1 MKGGILM
8 KYTAEEIRNALYNN
22 ELTAYYQPQYDTIKG
37 QMKSAEALVRW
48 IKPDGTVI
56 SPFFF
61 IPVAEESD
69 IIMEIDWY
77 VTELVCKTLV
87 KQNMMPQFPISVNF
101 SRRHIQEENFADKL
115 SALVDKYELPH
126 PLLEVEITE
135 SAMIGN
141 EESLLDWIVS
151 IRSAGFRVA
160 IDDFGSGLSSLQF
173 VKDIPADVLK
183 IDRSLLSHN
192 CEDEKERI
200 VLESIFIFAHRLNIK
215 TVAEG
220 VETKEQ
226 LGFLRSCDCNRI
238 QGYLYARP
246 MPEEEYLKLCF
257 EHKVVEEATDI
268 LQSQSAA
275 GTMSL
280 LINAIFRK
288 YPLVI
293 FTNLTRNSFYMM
305 AYENFTTTSCPSAGV
320 FDELIVHGA
329 STMHPDDRERFST
342 TFERGKLI
350 EDYNSG
356 TQTLRLV
363 TRQLGDDGVYRRVET
378 VDYFVKSNYSDDV
391 LAITLCENLPDEQ
404 ETVDAIE
411 AEIRNVTDTNVD
423 EIMSIIKKYLSMNS

>member
-1 MKGGILM
+1 MN
-8 KYTAEEIRNALYNN
+8 YSAEDIKLALENN
-22 ELTAYYQPQYDTIKG
+22 ELTAYYQPQYDTING

-56 SPFFF
+56 SPFSF

-69 IIMEIDWY
+69 LIMEIDWY
-77 VTELVCKTLV
+77 VTEIVCNTLV
-87 KQNMMPQFPISVNF
+87 KQNMMPQFPISVNY
-101 SRRHIQEENFADKL
+101 SRRHIQEENFAEKL
-115 SALVDKYELPH
+115 TALVDKYDLPH
-126 PLLEVEITE
+126 PLIEVEITE

-141 EESLLDWIVS
+141 EDKLLDWIMS
-151 IRSAGFRVA
+151 IRNSGFKVA

-173 VKDIPADVLK
+173 VKDVPADVLK
-183 IDRSLLSHN
+183 IDKSLLSHN

-200 VLESIFIFAHRLNIK
+200 VLESIFTFAHRLNIN

-246 MPEEEYLKLCF
+246 MPEEDYLKLCY

-268 LQSQSAA
+268 LQSQSTA

-280 LINAIFRK
+280 LINAIFKR

-305 AYENFTTTSCPSAGV
+305 AYENFTSTSCPSAGV
-320 FDELIVHGA
+320 FDELIVHGT
-329 STMHPDDRERFST
+329 SSMHPDDREIFAT
-342 TFERGKLI
+342 TFNRERLI
-350 EDYNSG
+350 EANRSG
-356 TQTLRLV
+356 AQTIRLI
-363 TRQLGDDGVYRRVET
+363 TRQLGDDGIYRRVET

-391 LAITLCENLPDEQ
+391 LAITLCENLPDNQ
-404 ETVDAIE
+404 EVFENIKADIKKITE
-411 AEIRNVTDTNVD
+411 THVD
-423 EIMSIIKKYLSMNS
+423 EIMEVIMKHLSVNN

>member
-1 MKGGILM
+1 M
-8 KYTAEEIRNALYNN
+8 KYSAEDIKLALKNN
-22 ELTAYYQPQYDTIKG
+22 ELTAYYQPQYDTING
-37 QMKSAEALVRW
+37 QMKSTEALVRW

-69 IIMEIDWY
+69 LIMEIDWY
-77 VTELVCKTLV
+77 VTDIVCKTLV
-87 KQNMMPQFPISVNF
+87 KQNMMPQFPISVNY
-101 SRRHIQEENFADKL
+101 SRRHIQEENFAEKL
-115 SALVDKYELPH
+115 TALVDKYDLPH
-126 PLLEVEITE
+126 PLIEVEITE

-141 EESLLDWIVS
+141 EDKLLEWIMS
-151 IRSAGFRVA
+151 IRSAGFKVA

-173 VKDIPADVLK
+173 VKDVPADVLK
-183 IDRSLLSHN
+183 IDKSLLSHN

-200 VLESIFIFAHRLNIK
+200 VLESIFTFAHRLNIN

-246 MPEEEYLKLCF
+246 MPEEEYLKLCY

-275 GTMSL
+275 GTMNL
-280 LINAIFRK
+280 LINAIFQR

-305 AYENFTTTSCPSAGV
+305 AYDNFTTTSCPSAGI

-329 STMHPDDRERFST
+329 STMYPDDREIFAA
-342 TFERGKLI
+342 TFNREKLI
-350 EDYNSG
+350 NDYNSG
-356 TQTLRLV
+356 VQTLRLV
-363 TRQLGDDGVYRRVET
+363 TRQLGDDGIYRRVET
-378 VDYFVKSNYSDDV
+378 VDYFVKSSYSDDV

-404 ETVDAIE
+404 ETLDAIE
-411 AEIRNVTDTNVD
+411 SDIRQITEANID
-423 EIMSIIKKYLSMNS
+423 EIMAVIRRHMGA

>member
-1 MKGGILM
+1 M
-8 KYTAEEIRNALYNN
+8 KYSADEIRTALHNN
-22 ELTAYYQPQYDTIKG
+22 ELTTYYQPQYDTVNG

-69 IIMEIDWY
+69 LIIEIDWY

-101 SRRHIQEENFADKL
+101 SRRHIQEEAFAEKL
-115 SALVDKYELPH
+115 TALVDKYNLPH
-126 PLLEVEITE
+126 PLIVVEITE

-141 EESLLDWIVS
+141 EETILEWIVS
-151 IRSAGFRVA
+151 IRSAGFKVA

-173 VKDIPADVLK
+173 VKDVPADVLK
-183 IDRSLLSHN
+183 IDKSLLSHN

-200 VLESIFIFAHRLNIK
+200 VLESIFTFANRLNIK

-238 QGYLYARP
+238 QGYLYAQP
-246 MPEEEYLKLCF
+246 MPEEEYLKLCY

-275 GTMSL
+275 GTMNL
-280 LINAIFRK
+280 LINAIFRR

-305 AYENFTTTSCPSAGV
+305 AYENFTSTSCPSTGV
-320 FDELIVHGA
+320 FDELIEHGTG
-329 STMHPDDRERFST
+329 SMHPDDREKFAA
-342 TFERGKLI
+342 TFNRERLI
-350 EDYNSG
+350 ELNRSG
-356 TQTLRLV
+356 AQTVRLV
-363 TRQLGDDGVYRRVET
+363 TRQLGNDGIYRRVET
-378 VDYFVKSNYSDDV
+378 VDYFVKSNYSDDI
-391 LAITLCENLPDEQ
+391 LAITLCENLPDEH
-404 ETVDAIE
+404 ETIDAIRE
-411 AEIRNVTDTNVD
+411 DIRKITETHVD
-423 EIMSIIKKYLSMNS
+423 EIMAIIEKHLSVYN

>member
-1 MKGGILM
+1 M
-8 KYTAEEIRNALYNN
+8 KYSADEIRTALHNN
-22 ELTAYYQPQYDTIKG
+22 ELTTYYQPQYDTVNG

-61 IPVAEESD
+61 IPIAEESD
-69 IIMEIDWY
+69 LIIEIDWY

-101 SRRHIQEENFADKL
+101 SRRHIQEEAFAEKL
-115 SALVDKYELPH
+115 TALVDKYNLPH
-126 PLLEVEITE
+126 PLIVVEITE

-141 EESLLDWIVS
+141 EETILEWIVS
-151 IRSAGFRVA
+151 IRSAGFKVA

-173 VKDIPADVLK
+173 VKDVPADVLK
-183 IDRSLLSHN
+183 IDKSLLSHN

-200 VLESIFIFAHRLNIK
+200 VLESIFTFANRLNIK

-238 QGYLYARP
+238 QGYLYAQP
-246 MPEEEYLKLCF
+246 MPEEEYLKLCY

-275 GTMSL
+275 GTMNL
-280 LINAIFRK
+280 LINAIFRR

-305 AYENFTTTSCPSAGV
+305 AYENFTSTSCPSTGV
-320 FDELIVHGA
+320 FDELIEHGTG
-329 STMHPDDRERFST
+329 SMHPDDREKFAA
-342 TFERGKLI
+342 TFNRERLI
-350 EDYNSG
+350 ELNRSG
-356 TQTLRLV
+356 AQTVRLV
-363 TRQLGDDGVYRRVET
+363 TRQLGNDGIYRRVET
-378 VDYFVKSNYSDDV
+378 IDYFVKSNYSDDI
-391 LAITLCENLPDEQ
+391 LAITLCENLPDEH
-404 ETVDAIE
+404 ETIDAIRE
-411 AEIRNVTDTNVD
+411 DIRKITETHVD
-423 EIMSIIKKYLSMNS
+423 EIMAIIEKHLSVYN

>member
-1 MKGGILM
+1 M
-8 KYTAEEIRNALYNN
+8 KYTAEDIRNALENH
-22 ELTAYYQPQYDTIKG
+22 ELTTYYQPQYDTING

-69 IIMEIDWY
+69 LIMEIDWY

-101 SRRHIQEENFADKL
+101 SRRHIQEELFAEKL
-115 SALVDKYELPH
+115 SALVDKYDLLH
-126 PLLEVEITE
+126 PLIEVEITE
-135 SAMIGN
+135 SAMIGD
-141 EESLLDWIVS
+141 EEKILEWIVS
-151 IRSAGFRVA
+151 IRNAGFKVA

-173 VKDIPADVLK
+173 VKDVPADVLK
-183 IDRSLLSHN
+183 IDKSLLSRN

-200 VLESIFIFAHRLNIK
+200 VLESIFTFAHRLNIN

-246 MPEEEYLKLCF
+246 MPEEEYLKLCY

-275 GTMSL
+275 GTMNL

-293 FTNLTRNSFYMM
+293 FINLTRNSFYMM
-305 AYENFTTTSCPSAGV
+305 AYDNFTTTSCPSAGI

-329 STMHPDDRERFST
+329 STMHPDDREIFDT
-342 TFERGKLI
+342 TFNRTKLI
-350 EDYNSG
+350 EDYYSG
-356 TQTLRLV
+356 IQTERLV
-363 TRQLGDDGVYRRVET
+363 TRQLGDDGIYRRVEI
-378 VDYFVKSNYSDDV
+378 VDYFVKSNYSEDII
-391 LAITLCENLPDEQ
+391 AITLCENLPDEQ
-404 ETVDAIE
+404 ETIDEIE
-411 AEIRNVTDTNVD
+411 ADIKKLSELNVTD
-423 EIMSIIKKYLSMNS
+423 IMTIIKKHLIMNN

>member
-1 MKGGILM
+1 M
-8 KYTAEEIRNALYNN
+8 KYSAEDIKLALKNN
-22 ELTAYYQPQYDTIKG
+22 ELTAYYQPQYDTING

-69 IIMEIDWY
+69 LIMEIDWY
-77 VTELVCKTLV
+77 VTEIVCKTLV
-87 KQNMMPQFPISVNF
+87 KQNMMPQFPISVNY
-101 SRRHIQEENFADKL
+101 SRRHIQEENFAEKL
-115 SALVDKYELPH
+115 TALVDKYDLPH
-126 PLLEVEITE
+126 PLIEVEITE

-141 EESLLDWIVS
+141 EEKLLEWIMS
-151 IRSAGFRVA
+151 IRSAGFKVA

-173 VKDIPADVLK
+173 VKDVPADVLK
-183 IDRSLLSHN
+183 IDKSLLSHN

-200 VLESIFIFAHRLNIK
+200 VLESIFTFAHRLNIN

-246 MPEEEYLKLCF
+246 MPEEEYLKLCY

-275 GTMSL
+275 GTMNL
-280 LINAIFRK
+280 LINAIFQR

-305 AYENFTTTSCPSAGV
+305 AYDNFTTTSCPSAGI

-329 STMHPDDRERFST
+329 STMYPDDREIFAA
-342 TFERGKLI
+342 TFNREKLI
-350 EDYNSG
+350 NDYNSG
-356 TQTLRLV
+356 IQTLRLV
-363 TRQLGDDGVYRRVET
+363 TRQLGDDGIYRRVET
-378 VDYFVKSNYSDDV
+378 VDYFVKSSYSDDV

-404 ETVDAIE
+404 ETLDAIE
-411 AEIRNVTDTNVD
+411 SDIRQITEANID
-423 EIMSIIKKYLSMNS
+423 EIMAVIRKHMGA

>member
-1 MKGGILM
+1 
-8 KYTAEEIRNALYNN
+8 
-22 ELTAYYQPQYDTIKG
+22 
-37 QMKSAEALVRW
+37 
-48 IKPDGTVI
+48 
-56 SPFFF
+56 
-61 IPVAEESD
+61 
-69 IIMEIDWY
+69 
-77 VTELVCKTLV
+77 
-87 KQNMMPQFPISVNF
+87 MMPQFPISVNY
-101 SRRHIQEENFADKL
+101 SRRHIQEENFAEKL
-115 SALVDKYELPH
+115 TALVDQYDLPH
-126 PLLEVEITE
+126 PLIEVEITE

-141 EESLLDWIVS
+141 EDKLLDWIMS
-151 IRSAGFRVA
+151 IRNAGFKVA

-173 VKDIPADVLK
+173 VKDVPADVLK
-183 IDRSLLSHN
+183 IDKSLLSHN

-200 VLESIFIFAHRLNIK
+200 VLESIFTFAHRLNIN

-246 MPEEEYLKLCF
+246 MPEEDYLKLCY

-280 LINAIFRK
+280 LINAIFKR

-305 AYENFTTTSCPSAGV
+305 AYENFTSTSCPSAGA

-329 STMHPDDRERFST
+329 SSMHPDDREIFAT
-342 TFERGKLI
+342 TFNRTKLI
-350 EDYNSG
+350 DDYNSG
-356 TQTLRLV
+356 IQTLRLI
-363 TRQLGDDGVYRRVET
+363 TRQLGDDGIYRRVET

-391 LAITLCENLPDEQ
+391 LAITLCENLPDDQ
-404 ETVDAIE
+404 ETIE
-411 AEIRNVTDTNVD
+411 AIKADIKNITETHVD
-423 EIMSIIKKYLSMNS
+423 EIMEVIKKHLGANNR

>member
-1 MKGGILM
+1 MNIVANNA
-8 KYTAEEIRNALYNN
+8 KYTESDIRTALNSG
-22 ELTAYYQPQYDTIKG
+22 ELTAFYQPKYDTITG

-61 IPVAEESD
+61 VPVAEESD
-69 IIMEIDWY
+69 LIMDIDWY
-77 VTELVCKTLV
+77 VCELSCKTLV
-87 KQNMMPQFPISVNF
+87 KQNFMPQFPISVNF
-101 SRRHIQEENFADKL
+101 SRRHIQEANFAEKL
-115 SALVDKYELPH
+115 SALVDKYALPH
-126 PLLEVEITE
+126 PLIMVEITE

-141 EESLLDWIVS
+141 ESSLLPWITS
-151 IRSAGFRVA
+151 IRDAGFKVA

-173 VKDIPADVLK
+173 VKDIPVDILK
-183 IDRSLLSHN
+183 IDKSLLSHN

-200 VLESIFIFAHRLNIK
+200 VLESIFTFAHRLHMK

-238 QGYLYARP
+238 QGYLFAKP
-246 MPEEEYLKLCF
+246 MPEEEYLKLCM
-257 EHKVVEEATDI
+257 EHKVMEEATDV
-268 LQSQSAA
+268 LQAQSSA

-280 LINAIFRK
+280 LIDAIFRR

-305 AYENFTTTSCPSAGV
+305 AYENFTTTSCPSTGV

-329 STMHPDDRERFST
+329 STMHPDDRDIFASTFNRER
-342 TFERGKLI
+342 LI
-350 EDYNSG
+350 EEYKNG

-391 LAITLCENLPDEQ
+391 LAITLCENLADPP
-404 ETVDAIE
+404 IE
-411 AEIRNVTDTNVD
+411 EIESQIRCVEGISAQQAAEIMKIF
-423 EIMSIIKKYLSMNS
+423 EKYV

>member
-1 MKGGILM
+1 MT
-8 KYTAEEIRNALYNN
+8 YTADDIRNALNKH
-22 ELTAYYQPQYDTIKG
+22 ELVAYYQPQYDSING

-48 IKPDGTVI
+48 KKADGTII

-61 IPVAEESD
+61 IPVAEGSD
-69 IIMEIDWY
+69 LIMDIDWY
-77 VTELVCKTLV
+77 IAELACRTLV
-87 KQNMMPQFPISVNF
+87 KQNLMPQFPISVNF
-101 SRRHIQEENFADKL
+101 SRRHIQEANFAEKL
-115 SALVDKYELPH
+115 ANLLDQYDLPH
-126 PLLEVEITE
+126 VLLVVEITE

-141 EESLLDWIVS
+141 EESLLSWIVS
-151 IRSAGFRVA
+151 IRNAGFKVA

-183 IDRSLLSHN
+183 IDKSLLSHN

-200 VLESIFIFAHRLNIK
+200 VLESIFTFAHRLNMK

-226 LGFLRSCDCNRI
+226 LGFLRSCDCTRI

-246 MPEEEYLKLCF
+246 MPEEDYLKLCY
-257 EHKVVEEATDI
+257 EHKAVEEATDI
-268 LQSQSAA
+268 LQAQSPA

-280 LINAIFRK
+280 LINAIFRR

-305 AYENFTTTSCPSAGV
+305 AYENFTTTSCPSTGV

-329 STMHPDDRERFST
+329 SSMHPEDREIFAT
-342 TFERGKLI
+342 TFNRERLI
-350 EDYNSG
+350 KEYKSG
-356 TQTLRLV
+356 TETIRLI

-391 LAITLCENLPDEQ
+391 LAITLCENLPDET
-404 ETVDAIE
+404 EKIDAIE
-411 AEIRNVTDTNVD
+411 EDIRQIDTLNVD
-423 EIMSIIKKYLSMNS
+423 AVMSVIKKHLSAGN